1 MASRDFYDIL
11 GVGRKASPD
20 EIKSAYRKLARQ
32 LHPDVNKA
40 SDAQKKFTEVQNAY
54 DVLSDEKKRGM
65 YDQFGSA
72 AFESGASQEAASRA
86 GRGPSYTWSN
96 VGGRGGSGA
105 NPNMGF
111 DPEDLGSI
119 FESMFGGGA
128 GPTPRSGGGGS
139 RRKAHSKR
147 HAPEHEPEAAPSVRE
162 LHVEFMTAAR
172 GGPVSV
178 RVGDGPEART
188 IEVRI
193 PAGIET
199 GGQLRVRAASG
210 GGGDIIFT
218 VMPQSHRYFRRGE
231 HEDLGKG
238 LDLYIDVPVSIAEA
252 TLGAQVSVPTLEG
265 TVELAIP
272 SGSPSGRRLRLRGL
286 GIVDGQ
292 GRKGDLYAIVKI
304 VPPPSATLSDLEA
317 TALRDIAARGGPY
330 RSW

>member
-1 MASRDFYDIL
+1 
-11 GVGRKASPD
+11 
-20 EIKSAYRKLARQ
+20 
-32 LHPDVNKA
+32 
-40 SDAQKKFTEVQNAY
+40 
-54 DVLSDEKKRGM
+54 
-65 YDQFGSA
+65 
-72 AFESGASQEAASRA
+72 
-86 GRGPSYTWSN
+86 
-96 VGGRGGSGA
+96 
-105 NPNMGF
+105 
-111 DPEDLGSI
+111 
-119 FESMFGGGA
+119 
-128 GPTPRSGGGGS
+128 
-139 RRKAHSKR
+139 
-147 HAPEHEPEAAPSVRE
+147 

>member
-11 GVGRKASPD
+11 GVGRKASAD

-65 YDQFGSA
+65 YDQFGAA
-72 AFESGASQEAASRA
+72 AFETGASQEAASRA

-96 VGGRGGSGA
+96 VGGRGGGGGS
-105 NPNMGF
+105 PNMGF

-128 GPTPRSGGGGS
+128 GPAPRGGGGS
-139 RRKAHSKR
+139 GRGRKGHSKR
-147 HAPEHEPEAAPSVRE
+147 HVHEPEEAPTVRE
-162 LHVEFMTAAR
+162 LHVDFMTAAR

-178 RVGDGPEART
+178 RVGDGREART

-193 PAGIET
+193 PAGIDT
-199 GGQLRVRAASG
+199 GGQLRVRAATG
-210 GGGDIIFT
+210 TGGGDIIFT
-218 VMPQSHRYFRRGE
+218 VLPQAHRHFRRGE

-252 TLGAQVSVPTLEG
+252 TLGGQVSVPTLEG
-265 TVELAIP
+265 TVDLAIP
-272 SGSPSGRRLRLRGL
+272 PGSPSGRRLRLRGL

-292 GRKGDLYAIVKI
+292 GRKGDLYAILKI

-330 RSW
+330 RTW